1 MEFLIFLLI
10 STFGICS
17 GLDIDGVRLV
27 EGKDVTSG
35 RVEVSV
41 NGEWGTVCDDHWD
54 DDDAEVVCRYLG
66 YAGAMAARGLAF
78 YGQGTGSILLDDV
91 QCDGTELSLNDCNA
105 NRIGEND
112 CSHSED
118 AGVECIAP
126 ALPYREDN
134 QCGGEWLAPN
144 GEVAQCNPDGIYPCC
159 SPYNWCG
166 ITSEHCDCEECI
178 DYRDHDPALPYRE
191 DNQCGGDWLAP
202 NGEVAQCNPDG
213 IYPCCS
219 PYNWCG
225 ITSEHCDCEECIDY
239 RNHFIENIRLVNGNT
254 SNVGRV
260 EVMANGEWGTVCDD
274 SWDINDARVVC
285 RQLGFTGAI
294 TERGYAYFGEGSGRI
309 WLDNVEC
316 IGTEGTLQDCTKN
329 KLGVEDC
336 GHGEDAGVECT
347 PLDTESTT
355 AVNYVIEN
363 IRLVDGSTSNVGR
376 VEVMVNGEWG
386 TVCNDFW
393 DINDAHVVC
402 RQLGF
407 TGAETGYAYFG
418 EGSGRIWLD
427 NVECIGTEGTLQD
440 CPKNNIGEEDC
451 IHYEDTG
458 VECTPLDTNPALP
471 YREDNQCGGD
481 WLAPNGEVAQC
492 NPDGIYP
499 CCSPYNWCGITSDY
513 CDCEECIDY
522 RAVPYRV
529 DYQCGGDW
537 LAPNGEVAQCN
548 PDGIYPCCSPYNW
561 CGITSEHCDCEECI
575 DYRDHDPALPY
586 REDNQCGGSWLA
598 PNGEVAQCNPD
609 GIYPCCSPYNW
620 CGITS
625 EHCDCEGCI
634 DYRDHDPAL
643 PYRED
648 NQCGGS
654 WLAPN
659 GEVAQCNPDGIYP
672 CCSPYNWCGI
682 TSEHCDCEGCIDYR
696 DHDPALPYRE
706 DNQCGG
712 SWLAPNGE
720 VAQCNPDGIYPC
732 CSPYNWCGITS
743 EHCDCEGCI
752 DYRDHDPALPYRED
766 NQCGGS
772 WLAPNGEVAQ
782 CNPDGIYPCCS
793 PYNWCGITS
802 EHCDCEGCIDY
813 RDHDPALPYREDNQ
827 CGGDWLAPNGQV
839 AQCNPDGI
847 YPCCSPYNWCGI
859 TSEHCDCEECIDY
872 RDHDPALP
880 YREDNQ
886 CGGDWLAPN
895 GEVAQCNPDGIYP
908 CCSPY
913 NWCGITSDHCDCEEC
928 IDYRAVPYRVDY
940 QCGGDWLA
948 PNGEVAQCNPD
959 GIYPCCSPYNWCGIT
974 SDHCDCEE
982 CIDYR
987 AVPYR
992 VDYQCGGDWLAPNG
1006 EVAQCNPDG
1015 IYPCCSPYNW
1025 CGITSEHC
1033 DCEECID
1040 YRDHD
1045 PALPYREDNQCGGDW
1060 LAPNGEVAQCNP
1072 DGIYP
1077 CCSPYNW
1084 CGITSDHCD
1093 CEECIDYRAVPYRV
1107 DYQCGG
1113 DWLAP
1118 NGEVAQ
1124 CNPDGI
1130 YPCCSPYNWCGIT
1143 SDHCDCEECIDYRA
1157 VPYRVDYQC
1166 GGDWLAP
1173 NGEVAQCN
1181 PDGIYPCCSPYNW
1194 CGITSEHCD
1203 CEECIDYRDH
1213 VIENIRLV
1221 GGKTSNVG
1229 RVEVMVNGEWG
1240 TVCDDVWDIYD
1251 AQVVCRQLGFT
1262 GAIVVRSNAYFG
1274 EGSGRTWLDNV
1285 ECIGTEGTLQDC
1297 TKNKLGDEN
1306 CGHHE
1311 DAGVE
1316 CTPLDTESTTAVTYV
1331 LQNIRLVNGSTSNVG
1346 RVEVMVNGEW
1356 GTVCDDL
1363 WDISDAQVVC
1373 TQLGFTGAITER
1385 RYAYFGEGS
1394 GRTWLDNVECI
1405 GTEGTLQDCP
1415 KNNIGEENCG
1425 HHEDAGVECTPIGTG
1440 STTTLTYDLTETS
1453 ETCQPLRVPSCSH
1466 MPYKFTEIQSTTQE
1480 QTESLMQNY
1489 LPLIQLGCSS
1499 ALTNFFCS
1507 IHAPPC
1513 SVNGIPSFPCREMC
1527 EAAINGCPVLQQA
1540 PAAQSVDCHLF
1551 PPRSSGMCVYVET
1564 EMNQPSDSAEASETC
1579 QPLRVPSCSHM
1590 PYNFTDMQNTTQEQI
1605 ESLMQNY
1612 LPLIQLGCSSALTNF
1627 FCSIHAPPCSVN
1639 GIPSFP
1645 CREMCEA
1652 AIDGCPVL
1660 QQAPAAQ
1667 SVDCHLF
1674 PPRSSGMCVY
1684 VETEMN
1690 QPSGS
1695 QTTVQPV
1702 FSKFRDD
1709 YQCGGNWLAPNGE
1722 VAECD
1727 PDGIYPCCSPAN
1739 WCGITVDHCDCDGC
1753 IDYRRVIENIRL
1765 VDGST
1770 SNIGRV
1776 EVMVNGEWGT
1786 VCDDFWDIN
1795 DAQVVCRQL
1804 GFTGAITE
1812 RGYAYFG
1819 EGSGRT
1825 WLDNV
1830 ECIGTEGTLQ
1840 DCPKNNIGDENC
1852 GHYEDAGVECT
1863 PIDTESRTTTTGSQT
1878 TVPPVLS
1885 KFRDDNHCGGD
1896 WLAPNGEVAECDPDG
1911 SYPCCSLSNWC
1922 GNRALHCDCDSC
1934 IDYKRSKDIENI
1946 RLVNGSTSNVG
1957 RVEVMVN
1964 GEWGTVCD
1972 DLWDIRDAN
1981 VVCRQLGFTGA
1992 ITERRYAYFGKG
2004 SGKIW
2009 LDNVQCIG
2017 TEGTLQ
2023 DCPKKVDDGDCFSHS
2038 EDAGVECTPL
2048 DTESTTTTNGAEIED
2063 IRLVDGESSASGRVE
2078 VLVNGQWGTVC
2089 HDKWSIED
2097 ATVVCRWLGF
2107 TGVRHE
2113 TTWAS
2118 FGEGT
2123 GPIWLDNVRC
2133 TGDENT
2139 LNECRKYEIGDHNCD
2154 HREDAGV
2161 VCEPISIAGSEGIEA
2176 IRLVNGDFY
2185 WNGRVEVLV
2194 GRVWGTICDD
2204 LWDIYD
2210 AQVVC
2215 GMLGYGVAEEANINS
2230 YFGSGDGQIWLDN
2243 VECFGNETTLDEC
2256 KKNDIGENDCGRYE
2270 HAGVKCNPFTA
2281 YRDDRKCGGEW
2292 LAPSGEVAKCD
2303 PVGLWPCCSDKDL
2316 CENTQEFCDCEDC
2329 VDYRIVE
2336 NVHIE
2341 DVRLIDGSTE
2351 NEGRVEVLIHGQWGT
2366 ICHNNWDH
2374 LDANIV
2380 CRQLGY
2386 TAAKNI
2392 YYNAYYGRGTGRIWL
2407 NNVNCGRSGES
2418 LNDCPHDGLVS
2429 HDGCSHAQDAGIE
2442 CYPLELTPD
2451 TEIEDIRLRGGYSRS
2466 TGRVEVYVNGEWGTV
2481 CSDRWDIEDA
2491 HVACRWLGW
2500 DGADYAKTMAFFGEG
2515 SGPIW
2520 VDNIRCRGDEDTL
2533 NECKKR
2539 PLGVH
2544 NCRHEKDAG
2553 VECSMDAPTPF
2564 GPRPGA
2570 DYRDDYR
2577 CGGGYHAPN
2586 GGLAY
2591 CNRDGIYPCCATHTN
2606 WCGNDLDHCGC
2617 DTCIDYRDDSVHDI
2631 RLSGGGDPNV
2641 GQVQVFIFGRWGSVC
2656 SDYWD
2661 INDAQVACRQLG
2673 YPGAVE
2679 IKRGDYYG
2687 EGWDPV
2693 LMDDVQ
2699 CTGEEETLSD
2709 CPRNPPGRHD
2719 CDYRYESASV
2729 ICALPQVATDP
2740 AIVQSSTPNPTAT
2753 SYRSDFRCGGTFLA
2767 PDGEV
2772 AKCDPNSTNYCCSNN
2787 GWCGSD
2793 VDYCG
2798 CRDCVD
2804 FRAIDESAN
2813 SYREDFRCGEGFL
2826 ARNGK
2831 MALCDANGDNP
2842 CCSGAHWC
2850 GNSPAYCE
2858 CESCIDFR
2866 LGAPSFRNDLRCGGD
2881 NLAANGEV
2889 AICDG
2894 KSSNYCCSE
2903 NGMCGSGPEFCD
2915 CPDCIQYLPTD

>member
-355 AVNYVIEN
+355 AVNY
-363 IRLVDGSTSNVGR
+363 
-376 VEVMVNGEWG
+376 
-386 TVCNDFW
+386 
-393 DINDAHVVC
+393 
-402 RQLGF
+402 
-407 TGAETGYAYFG
+407 
-418 EGSGRIWLD
+418 
-427 NVECIGTEGTLQD
+427 
-440 CPKNNIGEEDC
+440 
-451 IHYEDTG
+451 
-458 VECTPLDTNPALP
+458 
-471 YREDNQCGGD
+471 
-481 WLAPNGEVAQC
+481 
-492 NPDGIYP
+492 
-499 CCSPYNWCGITSDY
+499 
-513 CDCEECIDY
+513 
-522 RAVPYRV
+522 
-529 DYQCGGDW
+529 
-537 LAPNGEVAQCN
+537 
-548 PDGIYPCCSPYNW
+548 
-561 CGITSEHCDCEECI
+561 
-575 DYRDHDPALPY
+575 
-586 REDNQCGGSWLA
+586 
-598 PNGEVAQCNPD
+598 
-609 GIYPCCSPYNW
+609 
-620 CGITS
+620 
-625 EHCDCEGCI
+625 
-634 DYRDHDPAL
+634 
-643 PYRED
+643 
-648 NQCGGS
+648 
-654 WLAPN
+654 
-659 GEVAQCNPDGIYP
+659 
-672 CCSPYNWCGI
+672 
-682 TSEHCDCEGCIDYR
+682 
-696 DHDPALPYRE
+696 
-706 DNQCGG
+706 
-712 SWLAPNGE
+712 
-720 VAQCNPDGIYPC
+720 
-732 CSPYNWCGITS
+732 
-743 EHCDCEGCI
+743 
-752 DYRDHDPALPYRED
+752 
-766 NQCGGS
+766 
-772 WLAPNGEVAQ
+772 
-782 CNPDGIYPCCS
+782 
-793 PYNWCGITS
+793 
-802 EHCDCEGCIDY
+802 
-813 RDHDPALPYREDNQ
+813 DPALPYREDNQ